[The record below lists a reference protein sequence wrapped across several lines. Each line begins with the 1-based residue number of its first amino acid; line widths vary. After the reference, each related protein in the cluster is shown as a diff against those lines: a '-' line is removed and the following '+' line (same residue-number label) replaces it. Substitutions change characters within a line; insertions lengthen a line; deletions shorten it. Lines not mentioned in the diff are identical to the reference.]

1 MIDARFAILAAV
13 ITVAG
18 NAVYAVDTVR
28 GNTQPNRVS
37 WMLWTLA
44 PMIAFAAEVTQ
55 SVGLQSLLTFAIGF
69 GPLLVVCASFL
80 DPKAYARVT
89 PFDVAVRRALAHR
102 ARGLGGDGTGNV
114 AIFLSIL
121 ADFLGAVP
129 DAAQGL
135 PRIPSQS
142 TRSPSWPGVAGAAIT
157 LLTIKAEDWGFRHV
171 GASRST
177 SSSASGADR
186 AASILRPRLPA
197 RDRAAIRRA
206 DLTPRAPATVE

>member
-1 MIDARFAILAAV
+1 M
-13 ITVAG
+13 
-18 NAVYAVDTVR
+18 DTVR

-89 PFDVAVRRALAHR
+89 PFDVLCGALSLIALVAWAVT
-102 ARGLGGDGTGNV
+102 GTGNV

-121 ADFLGAVP
+121 ADFFGAVP
-129 DAAQGL
+129 TLRKSYRDPESEHAVAFLAGRHRVDHHAADDQGRGLGFRQLGL
-135 PRIPSQS
+135 PR
-142 TRSPSWPGVAGAAIT
+142 
-157 LLTIKAEDWGFRHV
+157 LRHR
-171 GASRST
+171 GQR
-177 SSSASGADR
+177 GDR
-186 AASILRPRLPA
+186 AAHPAAPPSALDDGAFALRSH
-197 RDRAAIRRA
+197 AA
-206 DLTPRAPATVE
+206 PPATVE

>member
-1 MIDARFAILAAV
+1 MIDAHFAILAAV

-55 SVGLQSLLTFAIGF
+55 HVGLQSLLTFAIGF

-89 PFDVAVRRALAHR
+89 PFDVACGVLSVTALVAW
-102 ARGLGGDGTGNV
+102 AVTGTGNV
-114 AIFLSIL
+114 AIFFSIL
-121 ADFLGAVP
+121 ADFFGAVP
-129 DAAQGL
+129 TLRKSHRDPESEHAVAFL
-135 PRIPSQS
+135 A
-142 TRSPSWPGVAGAAIT
+142 GVIGSIIT
-157 LLTIKAEDWGFRHV
+157 LLTITSAEWGF
-171 GASRST
+171 ASWGFPVYVIVV
-177 SSSASGADR
+177 SGAI
-186 AASILRPRLPA
+186 ALLILRPRL
-197 RDRAAIRRA
+197 RRS
-206 DLTPRAPATVE
+206 PVGHSR